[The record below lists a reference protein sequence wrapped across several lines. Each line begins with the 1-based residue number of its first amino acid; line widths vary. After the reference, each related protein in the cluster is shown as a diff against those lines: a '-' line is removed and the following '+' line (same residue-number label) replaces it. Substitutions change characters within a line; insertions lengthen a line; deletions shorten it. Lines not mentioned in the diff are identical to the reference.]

1 MRLWI
6 LSAGTVVAAV
16 TMGVSLGAYVTQ
28 TPVSPLA
35 GPAQAAAPEVETD
48 IPVAPFV
55 ADAAQEPR
63 EIHCKGCGPT
73 LAERRWMRDMAGT
86 QATAPEPVIDLDF
99 KVEPLPDA
107 TSDDPSGRL

>member
-16 TMGVSLGAYVTQ
+16 AMGVSLGAFVTR
-28 TPVSPLA
+28 TPISPLS
-35 GPAQAAAPEVETD
+35 GSAQAAAPEIETD
-48 IPVAPFV
+48 IPVEPIV
-55 ADAAQEPR
+55 ADTGQGPG

-73 LAERRWMRDMAGT
+73 LAERRWMKDMAGT
-86 QATAPEPVIDLDF
+86 QETASEPVIDLDF